1 RKVPAVV
8 VGRGDMQRC
17 RHFRGE
23 RPVPGAARLES
34 PLRHRRRQPPE
45 ASTQR
50 RRRRRRRQHSGRE
63 DSLSVVP
70 NSQWL
75 WRQRRDPGASTRK
88 RKRSRHPIERD

>member
-1 RKVPAVV
+1 IPQGKHGKVPAVV

-45 ASTQR
+45 AST
-50 RRRRRRRQHSGRE
+50 RRRRRQHSGRE
-63 DSLSVVP
+63 DSLPVVP

-75 WRQRRDPGASTRK
+75 CRQRRDPGASTRK
-88 RKRSRHPIERD
+88 R